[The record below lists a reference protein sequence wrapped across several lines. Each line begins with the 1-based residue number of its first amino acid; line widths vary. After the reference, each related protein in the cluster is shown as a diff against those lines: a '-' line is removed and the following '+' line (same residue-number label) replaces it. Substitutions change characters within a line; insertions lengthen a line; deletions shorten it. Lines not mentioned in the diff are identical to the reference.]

1 MAKAYPCPI
10 EFVGLNDTFGTSGEP
25 DELAEHF
32 AITAPFIAAA
42 AKRAIARKRG
52 LQ

>member
-1 MAKAYPCPI
+1 VTKHRPCPI
-10 EFVGLNDTFGTSGEP
+10 EFVGLKDCFGTSGEP

-32 AITAPFIAAA
+32 QITAPYIAAA
-42 AKRAIARKRG
+42 AKRAIERKDK